1 MSDPIGHYCGLA
13 FMRLRKPLSHYAQ
26 KHGDAAWGL
35 RRMHLL
41 MQKQYNRGQ
50 DGAGLAVAKFDMP
63 PGMPFLRRLRS
74 TRHNAIERIFDAV
87 TRGLEGL
94 DDNPLTPE
102 NERRWVQRADFLG
115 HAYVGHLRY
124 GTHGGRSVTFNHPLI
139 RKDNNPS
146 RNLAIAGN
154 FNMTNSPELFRRL
167 VEFGL
172 HPVGDSDMQVVLE
185 RIGYCLDLEHRHLR
199 STMGPGSFLGLEGRD
214 LTEAIAREIDIA
226 RVLRKACVDWDGGWL
241 FAGLLG
247 SGDGFVFRDPAGI
260 RPGFWYMDDDVV
272 AAASERAPLTSVF
285 NVDPEQ
291 VQEIEPGSVL
301 IVRRDGTVNV
311 DRYIDEAPRKECTF
325 ERIYFSRG
333 NDPAIYAERKRLG
346 RQLAEQVLDMV
357 DWNVADT
364 VYSFVPNTAE
374 TAFYGLVGETR
385 RLVRGRQ
392 VEQLWEHL
400 QRGDVKRDEIETL
413 VTPQVRAEKIAHK
426 DQRLRT
432 FITHDAARRDL
443 VMHVYD
449 ITRSLVSSDD
459 TLVVLDDSIV
469 RGTTLR
475 ESIVAI
481 LSRLNPKRIVV
492 VSSAPLIKYPDCYGI
507 DMSHIHRFVA
517 FQAAIALLRERGM
530 DSVIADVER
539 DCRAQA
545 GKPDTELVNHVKR
558 IYDPFTD
565 AELGAK
571 VAHLVRPI
579 DVPWTGQLDV
589 IYQSV
594 DGLLVAMPEHT
605 GDWYFSGDFPTPG
618 GLRVVN
624 QAFLNWCDG
633 LDVRAY

>member
-94 DDNPLTPE
+94 DDDPLTPE
-102 NERRWVQRADFLG
+102 NEHRWVQRADFLG

-167 VEFGL
+167 VEYGL

-199 STMGPGSFLGLEGRD
+199 STMGPGSFLGLDGRD

-226 RVLRKACVDWDGGWL
+226 RVLRKACEDWDGGWL

-301 IVRRDGTVNV
+301 IVRRDGTVAV
-311 DRYIDEAPRKECTF
+311 ERYIDEAPRKECTF

-333 NDPAIYAERKRLG
+333 NDPAIYGERKRLG
-346 RQLAEQVLDMV
+346 RQLAKQVLDMV

-374 TAFYGLVGETR
+374 TAFYGLVDETR
-385 RLVRGRQ
+385 QLVRGRQ
-392 VEQLWEHL
+392 VEQLWEHI
-400 QRGDVKRDEIETL
+400 QKGEIKRDEIETL

-432 FITHDAARRDL
+432 FITHDAARR
-443 VMHVYD
+443 
-449 ITRSLVSSDD
+449 
-459 TLVVLDDSIV
+459 
-469 RGTTLR
+469 
-475 ESIVAI
+475 E
-481 LSRLNPKRIVV
+481 
-492 VSSAPLIKYPDCYGI
+492 
-507 DMSHIHRFVA
+507 
-517 FQAAIALLRERGM
+517 
-530 DSVIADVER
+530 
-539 DCRAQA
+539 
-545 GKPDTELVNHVKR
+545 
-558 IYDPFTD
+558 
-565 AELGAK
+565 
-571 VAHLVRPI
+571 
-579 DVPWTGQLDV
+579 
-589 IYQSV
+589 
-594 DGLLVAMPEHT
+594 
-605 GDWYFSGDFPTPG
+605 
-618 GLRVVN
+618 
-624 QAFLNWCDG
+624 
-633 LDVRAY
+633 

>member
-1 MSDPIGHYCGLA
+1 
-13 FMRLRKPLSHYAQ
+13 MRLRKPLSHYAQ
-26 KHGDAAWGL
+26 KYGDAAWGL

-87 TRGLEGL
+87 TRDLRGLE
-94 DDNPLTPE
+94 DDPLTAE
-102 NERRWVQRADFLG
+102 NERQWMQRADFLG
-115 HAYVGHLRY
+115 HAYIGHLRY
-124 GTHGGRSVTFNHPLI
+124 GTHAGRSVAFNHPLI

-167 VEFGL
+167 VEYGL
-172 HPVGDSDMQVVLE
+172 HPVGDSDTQVVLE
-185 RIGYCLDLEHRHLR
+185 RVGYCLDLEHRHLR
-199 STMGPGSFLGLEGRD
+199 STMGPGSFLGLDGRE
-214 LTEAIAREIDIA
+214 LTEAVAKEIDIA
-226 RVLRKACVDWDGGWL
+226 RVLRKACEDWDGGWL

-291 VQEIEPGSVL
+291 VQEVEPGSV
-301 IVRRDGTVNV
+301 INVRRNGEVTVE
-311 DRYIDEAPRKECTF
+311 RYIPEAPRRECTF

-333 NDPAIYAERKRLG
+333 NDPSIYEERKRLG
-346 RQLAEQVLDMV
+346 RQLAGTVLDMV
-357 DWNVADT
+357 DWDVSNT

-374 TAFYGLVGETR
+374 TAFYGLVGETQ
-385 RLVRGRQ
+385 RLVRERQ
-392 VEQLWEHL
+392 VGQIWDHI
-400 QRGDVKRDEIETL
+400 QSGDVQRDEIEAL
-413 VTPQVRAEKIAHK
+413 VTPQVRADKIAHK

-449 ITRSLVSSDD
+449 ITRSLVGDKD

-475 ESIVAI
+475 ESIVTI

-517 FQAAIALLRERGM
+517 FQAAVALLRANGDDNLISE
-530 DSVIADVER
+530 IER

-545 GKPDTELVNHVKR
+545 GKPDHELVNHVQR
-558 IYDPFTD
+558 LYAPFTD
-565 AELGAK
+565 AQLAAK
-571 VAHLVRPI
+571 VAELVRPR
-579 DVPWTGQLDV
+579 DVPWDGQLDV
-589 IYQSV
+589 IYQSLT
-594 DGLLVAMPEHT
+594 GLHAAMPEHS
-605 GDWYFSGDFPTPG
+605 GDWYFSGEYPTAG

-624 QAFLNWCDG
+624 RAFLNWCDG
-633 LDVRAY
+633 LDARAY